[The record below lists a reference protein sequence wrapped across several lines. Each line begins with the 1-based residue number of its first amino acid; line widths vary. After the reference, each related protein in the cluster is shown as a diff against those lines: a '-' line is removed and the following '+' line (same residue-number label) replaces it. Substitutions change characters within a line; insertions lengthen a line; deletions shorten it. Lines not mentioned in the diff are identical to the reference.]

1 MSQVWNLVADIGGTN
16 ARFSAIIAGQLESD
30 FQFFHSVEEY
40 PEFDTLITILLDE
53 ISSAT
58 GWNSNPDKVCFA
70 VACPAD
76 AEVISFTN
84 SHWTFTKADL
94 KASLGCNHL
103 SIINDFEAVAHGIT
117 ELSNADLVQVGGHE
131 PIQNKAVGVL
141 GAGTGLGVA
150 GLLPTESGYHV
161 LDTEGGHAD
170 YSPIND
176 LQSAVVDY
184 LRGEFGRVSLERLLS
199 GKGLLNIYSAL
210 CSIEEVPK
218 IFSSPAEVVTGALE
232 KADVKALQ
240 TLNMFC
246 EGIGAAAG
254 NLALTFGAKGG
265 IYIAGGVIP
274 RFQDFFINSDFR
286 SKFEDKGR
294 FVCYLKP
301 IPVYIVVREN
311 LGLLGAAKKL
321 GRL

>member
-1 MSQVWNLVADIGGTN
+1 
-16 ARFSAIIAGQLESD
+16 
-30 FQFFHSVEEY
+30 
-40 PEFDTLITILLDE
+40 
-53 ISSAT
+53 
-58 GWNSNPDKVCFA
+58 
-70 VACPAD
+70 
-76 AEVISFTN
+76 
-84 SHWTFTKADL
+84 
-94 KASLGCNHL
+94 
-103 SIINDFEAVAHGIT
+103 
-117 ELSNADLVQVGGHE
+117 
-131 PIQNKAVGVL
+131 
-141 GAGTGLGVA
+141 
-150 GLLPTESGYHV
+150 LLPTESGYHV

-254 NLALTFGAKGG
+254 NLALTYGAKGG

-294 FVCYLKP
+294 FVSYLKP